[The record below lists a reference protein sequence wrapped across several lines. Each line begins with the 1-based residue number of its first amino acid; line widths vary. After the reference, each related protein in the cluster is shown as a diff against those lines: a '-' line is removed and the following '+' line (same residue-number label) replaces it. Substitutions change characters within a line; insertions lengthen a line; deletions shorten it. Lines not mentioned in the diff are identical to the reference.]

1 MQGPKTNGRHESRLD
16 WERDPCL
23 YAGESIGAGQL
34 GLVQTGGGT
43 LVSGDGLEQCHQLRE

>member
-1 MQGPKTNGRHESRLD
+1 MADMNPALIG
-16 WERDPCL
+16 ERDPCL